1 MALGDNIPGIFA
13 DLPTSVMRV
22 GMQTGGN
29 PLAISQY
36 VLDLFDGK
44 DADTELSLAQEG
56 MFDGPPMPTDGP
68 LVDQLV
74 LETGNPDMAI
84 GMIVDNAMAPDMD
97 APDLDAMMADTA
109 ASYLA
114 NMTPMFNDIDPARIG
129 QISGDL
135 GITDD
140 ALASALQ
147 SLSTED
153 MFADPAFMGTG
164 EGVFNPLPQL
174 PPTPVL
180 PPPSPEIRTAGP
192 PSLGGIG
199 EALAGLPG
207 VSQVG
212 GAIAGIPGAIAGI
225 PGAIGEFTGITPSE
239 EALASEND
247 FLVRNRPNIF
257 GMPIG
262 QNIPA
267 PTVQPPMP
275 IGPPPGLIGA
285 AGEFTGITPSEEA
298 LASDNNFLVRNRPN
312 IFGVPIGQNIPAPTV
327 QQTREAAISRPSAPM
342 GPPPGGEPSPPIFR
356 PTTDLPPGRRSPF
369 DLELDRIQKASDQNM
384 LPPSQVKSALEGLIV
399 SGMDQEFQGNFERNE
414 AMAVA
419 HVNQAV
425 QDVMLEWDTQGTA
438 DTLFEGTQALANL
451 QAPTE
456 LSPPVFR
463 PPADDP
469 VGFPVPPLVG
479 EGPLDYRVGQQ
490 YSLPEAAATEFDPLG
505 TAPIYSMTSGRQQW
519 NAWLPTALKNYYAP
533 NVADAYDTTFSP
545 FYGTYILSDE
555 AKTAVGGA
563 LETGFPDFMDKHQP
577 HKFPVL
583 AWSKRQGEWNR
594 LVANS
599 QAKVAG
605 GMTKEQEEDGNIL
618 GSAANMMQNPSMW
631 NVVNRPE
638 SANRKQYAISA
649 ALARYYEGRPVSSN
663 YATRAVETSF
673 TEIYDRIVDQ
683 TNTQGGDPFSIFI
696 ATLASQ
702 NPGRFGVTGE

>member
-1 MALGDNIPGIFA
+1 
-13 DLPTSVMRV
+13 
-22 GMQTGGN
+22 
-29 PLAISQY
+29 
-36 VLDLFDGK
+36 
-44 DADTELSLAQEG
+44 
-56 MFDGPPMPTDGP
+56 
-68 LVDQLV
+68 
-74 LETGNPDMAI
+74 
-84 GMIVDNAMAPDMD
+84 
-97 APDLDAMMADTA
+97 
-109 ASYLA
+109 
-114 NMTPMFNDIDPARIG
+114 
-129 QISGDL
+129 
-135 GITDD
+135 
-140 ALASALQ
+140 
-147 SLSTED
+147 
-153 MFADPAFMGTG
+153 
-164 EGVFNPLPQL
+164 
-174 PPTPVL
+174 
-180 PPPSPEIRTAGP
+180 
-192 PSLGGIG
+192 
-199 EALAGLPG
+199 
-207 VSQVG
+207 
-212 GAIAGIPGAIAGI
+212 
-225 PGAIGEFTGITPSE
+225 
-239 EALASEND
+239 
-247 FLVRNRPNIF
+247 
-257 GMPIG
+257 
-262 QNIPA
+262 
-267 PTVQPPMP
+267 
-275 IGPPPGLIGA
+275 
-285 AGEFTGITPSEEA
+285 
-298 LASDNNFLVRNRPN
+298 
-312 IFGVPIGQNIPAPTV
+312 
-327 QQTREAAISRPSAPM
+327 
-342 GPPPGGEPSPPIFR
+342 
-356 PTTDLPPGRRSPF
+356 
-369 DLELDRIQKASDQNM
+369 M

-451 QAPTE
+451 QTPTE

-469 VGFPVPPLVG
+469 AGHPITFPAAGSPEAPGARFMPAPPGV
-479 EGPLDYRVGQQ
+479 
-490 YSLPEAAATEFDPLG
+490 PEAAATEFDPLG

>member
-384 LPPSQVKSALEGLIV
+384 LTPSQVERELEGLIV

-533 NVADAYDTTFSP
+533 KVADAYNVTFAP

>member
-1 MALGDNIPGIFA
+1 
-13 DLPTSVMRV
+13 
-22 GMQTGGN
+22 
-29 PLAISQY
+29 
-36 VLDLFDGK
+36 
-44 DADTELSLAQEG
+44 
-56 MFDGPPMPTDGP
+56 
-68 LVDQLV
+68 
-74 LETGNPDMAI
+74 
-84 GMIVDNAMAPDMD
+84 
-97 APDLDAMMADTA
+97 
-109 ASYLA
+109 
-114 NMTPMFNDIDPARIG
+114 
-129 QISGDL
+129 
-135 GITDD
+135 
-140 ALASALQ
+140 
-147 SLSTED
+147 
-153 MFADPAFMGTG
+153 
-164 EGVFNPLPQL
+164 
-174 PPTPVL
+174 
-180 PPPSPEIRTAGP
+180 
-192 PSLGGIG
+192 
-199 EALAGLPG
+199 
-207 VSQVG
+207 
-212 GAIAGIPGAIAGI
+212 
-225 PGAIGEFTGITPSE
+225 
-239 EALASEND
+239 
-247 FLVRNRPNIF
+247 VRNRPNIF

>member
-56 MFDGPPMPTDGP
+56 MFDGPPRPTDGP

-84 GMIVDNAMAPDMD
+84 GMIVDNAMAPDTD

-147 SLSTED
+147 SLSTEN

-164 EGVFNPLPQL
+164 EGVFNPLPMAPPAPPVPL
-174 PPTPVL
+174 PPTGGEFD
-180 PPPSPEIRTAGP
+180 PSTSFPGTEVISPAMMAQDMPMPFGDDLS
-192 PSLGGIG
+192 SLFGAI
-199 EALAGLPG
+199 AGLPG
-207 VSQVG
+207 VG
-212 GAIAGIPGAIAGI
+212 PAGEFIAGIPGAVGDILQSTPYAGDEPTALPSIAGL
-225 PGAIGEFTGITPSE
+225 PTVIGETIGITPSE
-239 EALASEND
+239 EALAGEND

-257 GMPIG
+257 GM
-262 QNIPA
+262 
-267 PTVQPPMP
+267 
-275 IGPPPGLIGA
+275 
-285 AGEFTGITPSEEA
+285 
-298 LASDNNFLVRNRPN
+298 
-312 IFGVPIGQNIPAPTV
+312 PIGQNIPAPTV

-469 VGFPVPPLVG
+469 AGHPITFPAAGSPEAPGARFMPAPPGV
-479 EGPLDYRVGQQ
+479 
-490 YSLPEAAATEFDPLG
+490 PEAAATEFDPLG

>member
-1 MALGDNIPGIFA
+1 MAIGDNIPDIFA

-56 MFDGPPMPTDGP
+56 MFDGPPRPTDGP

-298 LASDNNFLVRNRPN
+298 LAGENDFLVRNRPN
-312 IFGVPIGQNIPAPTV
+312 IFGMPIGQNIPAPTV

-384 LPPSQVKSALEGLIV
+384 LTPSQVERELEGLIV

>member
-56 MFDGPPMPTDGP
+56 MFDGPPRPTDGP

-369 DLELDRIQKASDQNM
+369 DLELDRIQKASDQNR
-384 LPPSQVKSALEGLIV
+384 LTPSQVERELEGLIV

>member
-56 MFDGPPMPTDGP
+56 MFDGPPRPTDGP

-97 APDLDAMMADTA
+97 APDLDMMKADTA

>member
-369 DLELDRIQKASDQNM
+369 DLELDRIQEAHNRNM